1 MLPNCSGLKEGEVKI
16 SAASCNFH
24 KDVWV
29 KQRKTVLFT
38 SNTEV
43 ENKFQK
49 VNQCGESVSRLR
61 QPGAVRAQPCLFQ
74 VML

>member
-29 KQRKTVLFT
+29 KQRTTVLFT
-38 SNTEV
+38 IILKLKINF
-43 ENKFQK
+43 KK
-49 VNQCGESVSRLR
+49 
-61 QPGAVRAQPCLFQ
+61 
-74 VML
+74 

>member
-16 SAASCNFH
+16 SGDSCNFH

-49 VNQCGESVSRLR
+49 VNQCGESAR
-61 QPGAVRAQPCLFQ
+61 PGDQKFFSLT
-74 VML
+74 

>member
-1 MLPNCSGLKEGEVKI
+1 MLPNCSGFKDREVKT
-16 SAASCNFH
+16 SADSCNFH

-49 VNQCGESVSRLR
+49 VNQCGDSAR
-61 QPGAVRAQPCLFQ
+61 PGKGVFFSPA
-74 VML
+74 

>member
-1 MLPNCSGLKEGEVKI
+1 MQPNCSGLKEGEVKI
-16 SAASCNFH
+16 SADSCNFH

-29 KQRKTVLFT
+29 KQRKTVLFI

-49 VNQCGESVSRLR
+49 VNQCGESARLETR
-61 QPGAVRAQPCLFQ
+61 IFFHSPEAKC
-74 VML
+74 

>member
-1 MLPNCSGLKEGEVKI
+1 MRPNCSGLKEGEVKI
-16 SAASCNFH
+16 SADSCNFH

-29 KQRKTVLFT
+29 KQKKTVLFT

-49 VNQCGESVSRLR
+49 VNQCGESAR
-61 QPGAVRAQPCLFQ
+61 PGDRKFFSLT
-74 VML
+74 